1 MLRVFF
7 SIVLGIIAG
16 AISGLLIGWVVFP
29 TEYINSPM
37 ADLGTRYQE
46 DYVLMIASG
55 YLVDSDVNGAIE
67 RLRVLGVENVPAY
80 IQELTER
87 YITNSRDVNDI
98 RRLVALA
105 EGLGRLT
112 PPMESFRQLVPGS
125 SGQ

>member
-16 AISGLLIGWVVFP
+16 AISGLLIGWVLFP

-37 ADLGTRYQE
+37 VDLGTRYKE

-55 YLVDSDVNGAIE
+55 YLVDGDVNGAIE